1 MTPDEAVAS
10 CFVFVLFLRIQCEF
24 AVTASNSV
32 NTVRMIF
39 LFWAMSARLAAPF
52 ETYME
57 SAHRMRQ
64 AMTTGV

>member
-10 CFVFVLFLRIQCEF
+10 CFVFVFLRIQCEF

-39 LFWAMSARLAAPF
+39 FLGVVCAISGPF
-52 ETYME
+52 RTYME